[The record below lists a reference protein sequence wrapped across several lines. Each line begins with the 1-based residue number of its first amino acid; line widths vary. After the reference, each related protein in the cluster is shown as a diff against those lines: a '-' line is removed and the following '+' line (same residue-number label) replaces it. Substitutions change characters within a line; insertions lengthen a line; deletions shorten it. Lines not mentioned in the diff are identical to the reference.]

1 MSARA
6 SDAEQ
11 RLTQEVLAGL
21 EQCKDPR
28 LREIIGALVR
38 HLHAFVRDVELT
50 EAEWHQAICF
60 LTATGQMCD
69 DKRQEFILL
78 SDVLGISMLVDA
90 VNNRKG
96 PGATE
101 STVLGPFY
109 VADAPRRAL
118 GDNICLDDK
127 GEPLFVSGRVLD
139 EHGKPVAGASLDV
152 WQAHEDGFYDVQQ
165 PGVQPAMNLRGL
177 FTADKDGRFWFRSV
191 KPRHYSIP
199 HDGPVGKLLAALGR
213 HPNRPAHLHVIVS
226 APGFAP
232 VTTHIFVDDDPYLA
246 SDAVF
251 GVKNNLVGRFVRR
264 DDPERAAALGLGNP
278 FYIVDWDFR
287 LERAASPA

>member
-1 MSARA
+1 M

-28 LREIIGALVR
+28 LRQIMGALIR
-38 HLHAFVRDVELT
+38 HLHAFVREVELT
-50 EAEWHQAICF
+50 EAEWHQAIRF

-69 DKRQEFILL
+69 EKRQEFILL
-78 SDVLGISMLVDA
+78 SDVLGVSMLVDA
-90 VNNRKG
+90 VNNRRG

-118 GDNICLDDK
+118 GDDICLDGK
-127 GEPLFVSGRVLD
+127 GDPLFVSGCVLD
-139 EHGKPVAGASLDV
+139 ERRKPIAGASLDV
-152 WQAHEDGFYDVQQ
+152 WQAHENGFYDVQQ
-165 PGVQPAMNLRGL
+165 PGVQPAMNLRGR

-199 HDGPVGKLLAALGR
+199 HDGPVGKLLATLGR

-251 GVKNNLVGRFVRR
+251 GVKSSLIGRFVRR

-278 FYIVDWDFR
+278 FYTVDWDFR

>member
-1 MSARA
+1 M
-6 SDAEQ
+6 
-11 RLTQEVLAGL
+11 
-21 EQCKDPR
+21 
-28 LREIIGALVR
+28 GALVR
-38 HLHAFVRDVELT
+38 HLHAFVREVELT
-50 EAEWHQAICF
+50 EAEWHQAIRF

-78 SDVLGISMLVDA
+78 SDVLGVSMLVDA
-90 VNNRKG
+90 VNNRKR

-118 GDNICLDDK
+118 GDNICLDGK
-127 GEPLFVSGRVLD
+127 GEPLVRLR
-139 EHGKPVAGASLDV
+139 PRPRRARRQPIAGANLDV

-177 FTADKDGRFWFRSV
+177 FTADRDGRYWFRSV
-191 KPRHYSIP
+191 KPRHYAIP
-199 HDGPVGKLLAALGR
+199 YDGPVGKLLAALGR

-226 APGFAP
+226 AAGFAP
-232 VTTHIFVDDDPYLA
+232 VTTHIFVDDDRYLA

-251 GVKNNLVGRFVRR
+251 GVKESLIGRFVRR
-264 DDPERAAALGLGNP
+264 DDPRQASRTWARQPVLCRGLG
-278 FYIVDWDFR
+278 FQ
-287 LERAASPA
+287 A

>member
-1 MSARA
+1 MS
-6 SDAEQ
+6 DVEQ
-11 RLTQEVLAGL
+11 RLTQKVLASLG
-21 EQCKDPR
+21 QCGNPR
-28 LREIIGALVR
+28 LREIMDTFVR
-38 HLHAFVRDVELT
+38 HLHAFVREVELT
-50 EAEWHQAICF
+50 EAEWHQAIRF

-78 SDVLGISMLVDA
+78 SDVLGVSMLVDA
-90 VNNRKG
+90 VNNGKR
-96 PGATE
+96 PGSTE

-109 VADAPRRAL
+109 VADVPKRAL
-118 GDNICLDDK
+118 GDNICLDGK

-139 EHGKPVAGASLDV
+139 EQGAPIAGASLDV

-177 FTADKDGRFWFRSV
+177 FTADQDGRYWFRSV

-199 HDGPVGKLLAALGR
+199 YDGPVGKLLAELGR
-213 HPNRPAHLHVIVS
+213 HPNRPAHLHVIVT
-226 APGFAP
+226 AAGYAP

-251 GVKNNLVGRFVRR
+251 GVKESLIGRFVRH
-264 DDPERAAALGLGNP
+264 DDDRRAATLGLGNP
-278 FYIVDWDFR
+278 FYSVDWDFR
-287 LERAASPA
+287 LERDPRSN

>member
-1 MSARA
+1 M

-11 RLTQEVLAGL
+11 RLTEEVLASLGPC
-21 EQCKDPR
+21 EDAR
-28 LREIIGALVR
+28 LRAIMSALVH
-38 HLHAFVRDVELT
+38 HLHAFVREVELT
-50 EAEWHQAICF
+50 EVEWHQAIRF

-78 SDVLGISMLVDA
+78 SDVLGVSMLVDA

-118 GDNICLDDK
+118 GDNICLDGK
-127 GEPLFVSGRVLD
+127 GEPLFVSGRVVD
-139 EHGKPVAGASLDV
+139 EEGKPIPGAGLDV

-165 PGVQPAMNLRGL
+165 PGVQPAMNLRGR
-177 FTADKDGRFWFRSV
+177 FTADKDGRYWFRSV

-199 HDGPVGKLLAALGR
+199 HDGPVGKLLATLGR

-226 APGFAP
+226 APGFAS
-232 VTTHIFVDDDPYLA
+232 VTTHIFVDEDPYLA

-251 GVKNNLVGRFVRR
+251 GVKHSLIGSFVRR
-264 DDPERAAALGLGNP
+264 DDPERAVALGLGNP

-287 LERAASPA
+287 LERAGSREA

>member
-1 MSARA
+1 M
-6 SDAEQ
+6 
-11 RLTQEVLAGL
+11 
-21 EQCKDPR
+21 
-28 LREIIGALVR
+28 GALVR

-50 EAEWHQAICF
+50 EAEWHRAIRF

-78 SDVLGISMLVDA
+78 SDVLGVSMLVDA

-109 VADAPRRAL
+109 VADPPRRAL
-118 GDNICLDDK
+118 GDHICLDGK

-139 EHGKPVAGASLDV
+139 GHGKPIAGASLDV

-199 HDGPVGKLLAALGR
+199 HDGPVGKLLATLGR

-251 GVKNNLVGRFVRR
+251 GVKNSLVGRFVRR

>member
-1 MSARA
+1 MS
-6 SDAEQ
+6 DVEQ
-11 RLTQEVLAGL
+11 RLTEAVLASLG
-21 EQCKDPR
+21 QCKDPR
-28 LREIIGALVR
+28 RREIMDALVR
-38 HLHAFVRDVELT
+38 HLHAFVREVELT
-50 EAEWHQAICF
+50 EEEWHQAIRF

-78 SDVLGISMLVDA
+78 SDVLGVSMLVDA
-90 VNNRKG
+90 VNNRKR
-96 PGATE
+96 PGSTE

-109 VADAPRRAL
+109 VADAPERAL
-118 GDNICLDDK
+118 GDSICLDGK

-139 EHGKPVAGASLDV
+139 EQGAPIAGASLDV

-177 FTADKDGRFWFRSV
+177 FKADQDGRFWFRSV

-199 HDGPVGKLLAALGR
+199 YDGPVGKLLAALGR
-213 HPNRPAHLHVIVS
+213 HPNRPAHLHVIV
-226 APGFAP
+226 AAEGFAP

-251 GVKNNLVGRFVRR
+251 GVKESLIGKFIRHDDARR
-264 DDPERAAALGLGNP
+264 AVVLGLGNP
-278 FYIVDWDFR
+278 FFSVDWDFR
-287 LERAASPA
+287 LERAASHPG